1 MIKFWVLIISIQNSC
16 CEALFCSCFDFDI
29 LLVGSFTGMFWVPRH
44 RFWGPR
50 LSFKV
55 MF

>member
-16 CEALFCSCFDFDI
+16 CEALFYSCFDFDI

-44 RFWGPR
+44 RFWGLR
-50 LSFKV
+50 LSFKI